1 MPIIHEEC
9 DTSSVEIEQKLSSNK
24 TKPQT
29 ALHDDKDSAEHLSNK
44 VGIESTGSVLNKI
57 EKNMNVQI
65 SKLADSMAKM
75 TAATMHKIEKEK
87 STRIS
92 KLAESMARMTE
103 ATLQKIEQSEAEKI
117 SKIIE
122 NMSTSVKATSN
133 EFVPLSV
140 NFGTELKKTRLKENS
155 NHPWFQ

>member
-9 DTSSVEIEQKLSSNK
+9 DASSVEIEQKLRSNK

-29 ALHDDKDSAEHLSNK
+29 ALHDDKDRVEHLCNKVVTESAGSGSNK
-44 VGIESTGSVLNKI
+44 IV
-57 EKNMNVQI
+57 KNTNFQI
-65 SKLADSMAKM
+65 SKLAESMAKM
-75 TAATMHKIEKEK
+75 TAATMHKVEKEK

-92 KLAESMARMTE
+92 KLAESMTRMTE

-122 NMSTSVKATSN
+122 NMPVVVKATSN
-133 EFVPLSV
+133 EFVSFSV
-140 NFGTELKKTRLKENS
+140 NFRTEIKNPRLKENS
-155 NHPWFQ
+155 NQPWFQ